1 MKSNQLNFGIG
12 FLQGDKMQKTV
23 GRVKKAEELGFTHCW
38 IAEDYFFGG
47 AFSTATA
54 CAANTTKI
62 NIGIG
67 VINPFTRHPA
77 LTAMEFGAFDLV
89 AEGRGILGMGTSNK
103 RWIEEQMG
111 IPFVKPLK
119 TLNESIQ
126 IIKKLFSNG
135 EVEFSGGIFNTGKI
149 KLGFKPYKKDIPLFL
164 GVKGPK
170 ALKLAGE
177 IADGVLLSIMTSKDY
192 VRYARGKIAEGAEES
207 GRKLKDIKIA
217 AYLVINISE
226 NRGKAREQVKPLI
239 GKYLGI
245 HGVHPI
251 LTSSGMAEEE
261 ILTFRKALLEGKDAS
276 NLVTDRLIDKFAI
289 AGTKIECKEKIISII
304 ETGIDYPV
312 VFEVPGVSLEDS
324 MKNISKLFIK

>member
-1 MKSNQLNFGIG
+1 MKSNQLNFGIQIFG
-12 FLQGDKMQKTV
+12 GNDLQKTIDI
-23 GRVKKAEELGFTHCW
+23 VKRAEELGFTHCW
-38 IAEDYFFGG
+38 ITEDYFYGG
-47 AFSTATA
+47 AFSTASA
-54 CAANTTKI
+54 CAVNTTKI

-119 TLNESIQ
+119 TLDESIQ

-135 EVEFSGGIFNTGKI
+135 EVKFSGDIFNTGKI
-149 KLGFKPYKKDIPLFL
+149 KLGFKPYKKDIPFFL
-164 GVKGPK
+164 GLKGPK
-170 ALKLAGE
+170 ALKLSGK
-177 IADGVLLSIMTSKDY
+177 IADGVLLSIMTSKEY
-192 VRYARGKIAEGAEES
+192 IKYAKKQIVKGVKDAE
-207 GRKLKDIKIA
+207 RKPEDIKIA

-226 NRGKAREQVKPLI
+226 NRDKARGQVKPLI

-261 ILTFRKALLEGKDAS
+261 ILPFRKALLEGKDAT

-289 AGTKIECKEKIISII
+289 AGTKDECKEKIISIV
-304 ETGIDYPV
+304 ETGIDYPIACKI
-312 VFEVPGVSLEDS
+312 PGVSLEDT
-324 MKNISKLFIK
+324 MKNISKLFII

>member
-12 FLQGDKMQKTV
+12 FLQGDKLQKTI
-23 GRVKKAEELGFTHCW
+23 GIVKKAEELGFTHCW
-38 IAEDYFFGG
+38 IAEDYFYGG

-54 CAANTTKI
+54 CAVNTTKI

-111 IPFVKPLK
+111 IPFIKPLK
-119 TLNESIQ
+119 TLYESIQ

-135 EVEFSGGIFNTGKI
+135 EVEFSGNIFNTGKI
-149 KLGFKPYKKDIPLFL
+149 KLGFKPYKKDIPFFL
-164 GVKGPK
+164 GLKGPK
-170 ALKLAGE
+170 ALNLAGE

-192 VRYARGKIAEGAEES
+192 VRYARKKIAEGAEES
-207 GRKLKDIKIA
+207 GRKPEDVKIA

-226 NRGKAREQVKPLI
+226 NRVKAREQVKPLI

-261 ILTFRKALLEGKDAS
+261 ILPFRKALLEGKDAS
-276 NLVTDRLIDKFAI
+276 NLVTDKLIDKFAI
-289 AGTKIECKEKIISII
+289 AGTKDECKEKIISII
-304 ETGIDYPV
+304 EAGIDYPV
-312 VFEVPGVSLEDS
+312 AYEIPGVSLEDS